1 MERKSPEEEEG
12 AAAAKVGD
20 GALRP
25 PLFFLTLLGMLAP
38 AQKFINMSVFL
49 GNSSTRA
56 QYPRSVMPRERPHCK
71 KLRKFVEFRSII
83 GGWLRQVAVHQILF
97 KKWNGAG
104 VLQYLDISG
113 KFLEQS
119 AMNLS
124 SDANR

>member
-56 QYPRSVMPRERPHCK
+56 QYPRSVMPRERPNCK

-104 VLQYLDISG
+104 VREFYPISRY
-113 KFLEQS
+113 FWQVSQAERNEPVQ
-119 AMNLS
+119 
-124 SDANR
+124 

>member
-1 MERKSPEEEEG
+1 MNSRKRARLERKSPEEEEG

-56 QYPRSVMPRERPHCK
+56 QYPRSLMPRERPNCK
-71 KLRKFVEFRSII
+71 KLRKFVEFRLDNWGLVAS
-83 GGWLRQVAVHQILF
+83 GGGPPDFI
-97 KKWNGAG
+97 
-104 VLQYLDISG
+104 
-113 KFLEQS
+113 
-119 AMNLS
+119 
-124 SDANR
+124 